1 MSKQPNH
8 RAEAFSWV
16 ASAEGQYLTGRRVNR
31 AEVVACAAVAQVY
44 ATLALADAISDQQTG
59 EHVSRSRKTA
69 KQAGTAMETMVVRY
83 LAERLNDDRIERR
96 RQSGAKDRGD
106 VTGVRTPLGE
116 RVVIEIK
123 DYGGQLKPGPWLN
136 EVAVEAGND
145 DAPVGV
151 VVAKR
156 RGTTDPAAQ
165 FVLMDLGTLA
175 VLLGAPVHPF
185 RPEVINEMK
194 ETREL

>member
-1 MSKQPNH
+1 M
-8 RAEAFSWV
+8 
-16 ASAEGQYLTGRRVNR
+16 
-31 AEVVACAAVAQVY
+31 
-44 ATLALADAISDQQTG
+44 
-59 EHVSRSRKTA
+59 SRSRKTA

-96 RQSGAKDRGD
+96 RLSGAKDRGD

-116 RVVIEIK
+116 RVCIEIK
-123 DYGGQLKPGPWLN
+123 DYGGQLKPGPWLE

-145 DAPVGV
+145 DATVGF

-156 RGTTDPAAQ
+156 RGTTDPARQ
-165 FVLMDLGTLA
+165 IVLMDLATVA

-185 RPEVINEMK
+185 RSEEVAEVVARRIEENE
-194 ETREL
+194 

>member
-1 MSKQPNH
+1 MS
-8 RAEAFSWV
+8 RTRR
-16 ASAEGQYLTGRRVNR
+16 SA
-31 AEVVACAAVAQVY
+31 
-44 ATLALADAISDQQTG
+44 
-59 EHVSRSRKTA
+59 KT
-69 KQAGTAMETMVVRY
+69 AGTAMETLVVRY
-83 LAERLNDDRIERR
+83 LAARLNDDRIERR
-96 RQSGAKDRGD
+96 RQSGSKDRGD

-136 EVAVEAGND
+136 EVAVEAAND

-156 RGTTDPAAQ
+156 RGTTDPGTQ
-165 FVLMDLGTLA
+165 FVLMDLNTLA

-185 RPEVINEMK
+185 RPDEIDRVVE
-194 ETREL
+194 ERDL